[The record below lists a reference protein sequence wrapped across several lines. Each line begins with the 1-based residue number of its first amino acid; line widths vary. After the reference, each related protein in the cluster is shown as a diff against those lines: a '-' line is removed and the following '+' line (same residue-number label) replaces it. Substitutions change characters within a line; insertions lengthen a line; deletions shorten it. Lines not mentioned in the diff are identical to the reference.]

1 MFNFE
6 STAELLAELL
16 RIPVSVDRSEFRQSV
31 DDLALAFRLKQR
43 PPEGKILTI
52 SELEAVGYQLRGNLK
67 RAGRQARTAGH
78 L

>member
-52 SELEAVGYQLRGNLK
+52 SELEAVGYQFGLLTRIE
-67 RAGRQARTAGH
+67 
-78 L
+78 